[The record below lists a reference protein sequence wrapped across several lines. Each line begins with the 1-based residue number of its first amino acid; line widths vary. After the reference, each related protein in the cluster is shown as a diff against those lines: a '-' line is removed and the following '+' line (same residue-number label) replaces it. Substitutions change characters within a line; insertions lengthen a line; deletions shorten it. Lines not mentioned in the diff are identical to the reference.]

1 MRDPNNTAQRRRR
14 LRLLQT
20 DGIESFPD
28 DSAELAGLPD
38 AGTPVA
44 VDGDAVAR
52 SRFFEESEGRT
63 GLDLLV
69 EVAGQ
74 AHARKIELDQPFLII
89 GRDGRCDLRIDHS
102 AVHPHHVYLQWIHG
116 QLFGCSLDSTN
127 PKPVMAWVHRKPV
140 SFGALRI
147 SVPEIGPVAGLADPQ
162 SRSPELAEE
171 VPQVQL
177 KFAGVEQRD
186 NLWPVDRNLT
196 LIGRGPQCKLRL
208 DHPDVSHVM
217 AALVRTS
224 VGCWLVNLS
233 AASGLRV
240 NEQPFVVESLDIG
253 DTIQLGP
260 FRAEV
265 SVAPFSLKSNRPAKV
280 ETKPAK
286 VEVQSAIRELAG
298 QHRQRLG
305 ALNESLSAVQ
315 VYLDSEHLD
324 GIPELKMALQQYVLH
339 AQRHHRE
346 MQDALERLATH

>member
-20 DGIESFPD
+20 DGTESFPD
-28 DSAELAGLPD
+28 DPVELTGLPHGEPS
-38 AGTPVA
+38 AA
-44 VDGDAVAR
+44 VVGDDTAR
-52 SRFFEESEGRT
+52 NRFFVESQGRT
-63 GLDLLV
+63 GLELLV
-69 EVAGQ
+69 EVSGQ
-74 AHARKIELDQPFLII
+74 AHSRKIELDQPYLLI
-89 GRDGRCDLRIDHS
+89 GRDNLCDLRIDHS
-102 AVHPHHVYLQWIHG
+102 AVHSRQVYLQWING
-116 QLFGCSLDSTN
+116 QLFGCSLDSTDQ
-127 PKPVMAWVHRKPV
+127 KPVTAWVQRKPV

-147 SVPEIGPVAGLADPQ
+147 SVPDIETAGAADPQ
-162 SRSPELAEE
+162 ARSSELAEE

-217 AALVRTS
+217 AALVRTPI
-224 VGCWLVNLS
+224 GCWLVNLS

-240 NEQPFVVESLDIG
+240 NDRQIVVESLDIG

-265 SVAPFSLKSNRPAKV
+265 SVAPFSLKAAQPARH
-280 ETKPAK
+280 EARN
-286 VEVQSAIRELAG
+286 AIRELAG

-305 ALNESLSAVQ
+305 ALNQSLSAVQ

-324 GIPELKMALQQYVLH
+324 GVPELKMALQQYVLH